1 MDTVGQTPE
10 IDLLLRG
17 KRRAAPTSSPDGVTD
32 AKLPSPRP
40 FRHVGGG
47 AIVQA
52 CQRTE
57 SGNDRG
63 KHDRQYQDTFNCN
76 NSFCIAFNTSVG
88 TGGPAASDDPRL
100 AALGGILERADTL
113 LFTGQHATWAL
124 TAGGR
129 QSRMR
134 WPRR

>member
-17 KRRAAPTSSPDGVTD
+17 KRRAAPTSSPDG
-32 AKLPSPRP
+32 
-40 FRHVGGG
+40 VGGG